1 MGLVIHFDDPLP
13 VGFWACLTDDSHPLT
28 VQRMM
33 GVNDPNM
40 RKGSVRLGGILLRI
54 IHSSTLIPVD
64 TALAQIGTRMGSVWL
79 GKTTVITRHWY
90 VLWVT
95 GR

>member
-1 MGLVIHFDDPLP
+1 VGLVIHFDDPLP
-13 VGFWACLTDDSHPLT
+13 VGFWTCLTDDSHPLT

-54 IHSSTLIPVD
+54 IPLGTLTQQGTTMQKMTLLQKKLNDLLHSSIC
-64 TALAQIGTRMGSVWL
+64 
-79 GKTTVITRHWY
+79 
-90 VLWVT
+90 
-95 GR
+95 

>member
-33 GVNDPNM
+33 GMNDPNM

-54 IHSSTLIPVD
+54 IRSSMSTPQGTV
-64 TALAQIGTRMGSVWL
+64 LAWIGMEMG
-79 GKTTVITRHWY
+79 GA
-90 VLWVT
+90 
-95 GR
+95 